1 MLKEILKGLKYGLT
15 SNKFIITSQWVLNAI
30 NQTTPLLFSIIWAK
44 LIDTAISGIQN
55 NNLTFS
61 LMIVPFI
68 LYAVIELAR
77 SLTGKLDDALQ
88 TVIYDKLELKVHT
101 DVIKKY
107 SSLDIQSLEDPEVN
121 RLFQVIRESY
131 EWRIRHLIFTFGKAF
146 SAFVIL
152 SISAFILFKI
162 SPIVMLIII
171 LSSIPSVL
179 ANMKFGSIDWG
190 IWHAD
195 ADKFRKF
202 NLTKD
207 FLLNKDNLLEA
218 NINNISPHLVGV
230 IKEILNSYHQKR
242 KPIIK
247 KRFFILILTDL
258 IGIVG
263 SIYSVYLLI
272 TLALTGTISIG
283 SLILGSSIF
292 LSFSSGLGSFLYE
305 ITELFN
311 SGLFMRDFNSF
322 MNLKPKISKG
332 NIILERFNTPPTIE
346 FKKVSFTYPNTD
358 KVVLKDIDLLI
369 KPGMKVALVGE
380 NGVGKTTLIK
390 LLSRFY
396 MLDNGRIEINGQN
409 LADIETESWEQ
420 NLGLLTQHF
429 NTYPAFSAEENIY
442 FGDVSKEIDEED
454 ILIAAQKANVTGF
467 VEKYKNKF
475 KQILSIQFKDGID
488 PSWGQWQRLGIART
502 LFRDAPVLIF
512 DEPTS
517 SIDAQAEY
525 EIFENINNSTKDKT
539 VIYVSHRYSTVRNAD
554 LICVLKNGKIV
565 ESGNHRELMSI
576 SGEYAK
582 NFKLQ
587 ASGYSD

>member
-1 MLKEILKGLKYGLT
+1 MLKEIIKGLKYGLT
-15 SNKFIITSQWVLNAI
+15 SNKLLITSQWILNAI
-30 NQTTPLLFSIIWAK
+30 NQATPLFFSIIWAK
-44 LIDTAISGIQN
+44 LIDTAIKGIEN
-55 NNLTFS
+55 NSLTFS
-61 LMIVPFI
+61 LMIIPFL
-68 LYAVIELAR
+68 LYIVIEIVR
-77 SLTGKLDDALQ
+77 SLTGELDDALQ
-88 TVIYDKLELKVHT
+88 TIIYDKLELKVNT
-101 DVIKKY
+101 DVVKKY

-121 RLFQVIRESY
+121 RIFQVIRESY
-131 EWRIRHLIFTFGKAF
+131 EWRIRHLIFTAGNVLR
-146 SAFVIL
+146 AFVIL
-152 SISAFILFKI
+152 SISAFILFRI
-162 SPIVMLIII
+162 SPLVMLIII
-171 LSSIPSVL
+171 VSSIPSVL
-179 ANMKFGSIDWG
+179 GKMKFGSIDWG

-207 FLLNKDNLLEA
+207 FLLNKDNLIEA
-218 NINNISPHLVGV
+218 SINNISPHLVGV

-242 KPIIK
+242 KPVIK
-247 KRFFILILTDL
+247 KRFFVMILTDL
-258 IGIVG
+258 IRIVG

-272 TLALTGTISIG
+272 NLALTGSITIG

-305 ITELFN
+305 ITEIYN

-322 MNLKPKISKG
+322 MSLKPKISKG
-332 NIILERFNTPPTIE
+332 NIVLKKFDNPPTIE
-346 FKKVSFTYPNTD
+346 FKNVSFTYPNTD
-358 KVVLKDIDLLI
+358 KAVLKDIDLI
-369 KPGMKVALVGE
+369 IEPGMKVALVGE

-396 MLDNGRIEINGQN
+396 MLDEGSIEVNGQD
-409 LADIETESWEQ
+409 LANIETESWEQ

-429 NTYPAFSAEENIY
+429 NTYPAFNVEENIY
-442 FGDVSKEIDEED
+442 FGDVSKEMNEKEITN
-454 ILIAAQKANVTGF
+454 AAQKANVMNF

-502 LFRDAPVLIF
+502 LYRDAPIIIL

-525 EIFENINNSTKDKT
+525 EIFENINDHAKGKT

-554 LICVLKNGKIV
+554 LIFVLKDGRII
-565 ESGNHRELMSI
+565 ESGNHQELI
-576 SGEYAK
+576 KTNGEYAK

-587 ASGYSD
+587 AKGYSE

>member
-1 MLKEILKGLKYGLT
+1 MLKEIIKGLKYGLNT
-15 SNKFIITSQWVLNAI
+15 HKFLITSQWILNTI
-30 NQTTPLLFSIIWAK
+30 NQTTPLFFAIIWAK
-44 LIDTAISGIQN
+44 LIDTAIDGIQN

-68 LYAVIELAR
+68 LYGVIEIAR

-88 TVIYDKLELKVHT
+88 TLAYDKLELKVHT
-101 DVIKKY
+101 DVVKKY

-131 EWRIRHLIFTFGKAF
+131 EWRIRHLIFTFGKALR
-146 SAFVIL
+146 AFVIL
-152 SISAFILFKI
+152 GIGSFILFKI
-162 SPIVMLIII
+162 SPLVMLIII
-171 LSSIPSVL
+171 ISSIPSVL
-179 ANMKFGSIDWG
+179 GKMKFGSIDWG

-218 NINNISPHLVGV
+218 NINNISPHLVEV

-242 KPIIK
+242 KPVIK
-247 KRFFILILTDL
+247 KRFFVLILTDL

-272 TLALTGTISIG
+272 TLALTGSISIG

-292 LSFSSGLGSFLYE
+292 LSFSGGLGSFLYE
-305 ITELFN
+305 ITELYD

-332 NIILERFNTPPTIE
+332 NILLEKLDTPPTIE
-346 FKKVSFTYPNTD
+346 FKNVSFTYPNTD
-358 KVVLKDIDLLI
+358 KIVLKDIDLVI

-390 LLSRFY
+390 LLARFY
-396 MLDNGRIEINGQN
+396 TLNNGMIEINGQN
-409 LADIETESWEQ
+409 LADIDTESWEQ

-429 NTYPAFSAEENIY
+429 NTYPAFSVEENIY
-442 FGDVSKEIDEED
+442 FGDVSKERRSKSIES
-454 ILIAAQKANVTGF
+454 AADKANVTSF
-467 VEKYKNKF
+467 INKYKNKF

-502 LFRDAPVLIF
+502 LYRDAPVVIF

-525 EIFENINNSTKDKT
+525 EIFENINSSTKDKT

-554 LICVLKNGKIV
+554 LICVLKDGRIV
-565 ESGNHRELMSI
+565 ESGNHQDLMSI
-576 SGEYAK
+576 NGEYAK

>member
-1 MLKEILKGLKYGLT
+1 MLKEIIKGLKYGLT
-15 SNKFIITSQWVLNAI
+15 SNKLLITSQWILNAI
-30 NQTTPLLFSIIWAK
+30 NQATPLFFSIIWAK
-44 LIDTAISGIQN
+44 LIDTAIKGIEN
-55 NNLTFS
+55 NSLTFS
-61 LMIVPFI
+61 LMIIPFL
-68 LYAVIELAR
+68 LYIVIEIVR
-77 SLTGKLDDALQ
+77 SLTGELDDALQ
-88 TVIYDKLELKVHT
+88 TIIYDKLELKVNT
-101 DVIKKY
+101 DVVKKY

-121 RLFQVIRESY
+121 RIFQVIRESY
-131 EWRIRHLIFTFGKAF
+131 EWRIRHLIFTAGNVLR
-146 SAFVIL
+146 AFVIL
-152 SISAFILFKI
+152 SISAFILFRI
-162 SPIVMLIII
+162 SPLVMLIII
-171 LSSIPSVL
+171 ASSIPSVL
-179 ANMKFGSIDWG
+179 GKMKFGSIDWG

-207 FLLNKDNLLEA
+207 FLLNKDNLIEA
-218 NINNISPHLVGV
+218 SINNISPHLVGV

-242 KPIIK
+242 KPVIK
-247 KRFFILILTDL
+247 KRFFVMILTDL
-258 IGIVG
+258 IRIVG

-272 TLALTGTISIG
+272 NLALTGSITIG

-305 ITELFN
+305 ITEIYN

-322 MNLKPKISKG
+322 MSLKPKISKG
-332 NIILERFNTPPTIE
+332 NIVLKKFDNPPTIE
-346 FKKVSFTYPNTD
+346 FKNVSFTYPNTD
-358 KVVLKDIDLLI
+358 KAVLKDIDLI
-369 KPGMKVALVGE
+369 IEPGMKVALVGE

-396 MLDNGRIEINGQN
+396 MLDEGSIEVNGQD
-409 LADIETESWEQ
+409 LANIETESWEQ

-429 NTYPAFSAEENIY
+429 NTYPAFNVEENIY
-442 FGDVSKEIDEED
+442 FGDVSKEMNEKEITN
-454 ILIAAQKANVTGF
+454 AAQKANVMNF

-502 LFRDAPVLIF
+502 LYRDAPIIIL

-525 EIFENINNSTKDKT
+525 EIFENINDHAKGKT

-554 LICVLKNGKIV
+554 LIFVLKDGRII
-565 ESGNHRELMSI
+565 ESGNHQELI
-576 SGEYAK
+576 KTNGEYAK

-587 ASGYSD
+587 AKGYSE

>member
-1 MLKEILKGLKYGLT
+1 MLKEIIKGLKYGLT
-15 SNKFIITSQWVLNAI
+15 SNKLLITSQWILNAI
-30 NQTTPLLFSIIWAK
+30 NQATPLFFSIIWAK
-44 LIDTAISGIQN
+44 LIDTAIKGIEN
-55 NNLTFS
+55 NSLTFS
-61 LMIVPFI
+61 LMIIPFL
-68 LYAVIELAR
+68 LYIVIEIVR
-77 SLTGKLDDALQ
+77 SLTGELDDALQ
-88 TVIYDKLELKVHT
+88 TIIYDKLELKVNT
-101 DVIKKY
+101 DVVKKY

-121 RLFQVIRESY
+121 RIFQVIRESY
-131 EWRIRHLIFTFGKAF
+131 EWRIRHLIFTAGNVLR
-146 SAFVIL
+146 AFVIL
-152 SISAFILFKI
+152 SISAFILFRI
-162 SPIVMLIII
+162 SPLVMLIII
-171 LSSIPSVL
+171 ASSIPSVL
-179 ANMKFGSIDWG
+179 GKMKFGSIDWG

-207 FLLNKDNLLEA
+207 FLLNKDNLIEA
-218 NINNISPHLVGV
+218 SINNISPYLVGV

-242 KPIIK
+242 KPVIK
-247 KRFFILILTDL
+247 KRFFVMILTDL
-258 IGIVG
+258 IRIVG

-272 TLALTGTISIG
+272 NLALTGSITIG

-305 ITELFN
+305 ITEIYN

-322 MNLKPKISKG
+322 MSLKPKISKG
-332 NIILERFNTPPTIE
+332 NIVLKKFDNPPTIE
-346 FKKVSFTYPNTD
+346 FKNVSFTYPNTD
-358 KVVLKDIDLLI
+358 KAVLKDIDLI
-369 KPGMKVALVGE
+369 IEPGMKVALVGE

-396 MLDNGRIEINGQN
+396 MLDEGSIEVNGQD
-409 LADIETESWEQ
+409 LANIETESWEQ

-429 NTYPAFSAEENIY
+429 NTYPAFNVEENIY
-442 FGDVSKEIDEED
+442 FGDVSKEMNEKEITN
-454 ILIAAQKANVTGF
+454 AAQKANVMNF

-502 LFRDAPVLIF
+502 LYRDAPIIIL

-525 EIFENINNSTKDKT
+525 EIFENINDHAKGKT

-554 LICVLKNGKIV
+554 LIFVLKDGRII
-565 ESGNHRELMSI
+565 ESGNHQELI
-576 SGEYAK
+576 KTNGEYAK

-587 ASGYSD
+587 AKGYSE

>member
-1 MLKEILKGLKYGLT
+1 MLKEIIKGLKYGLNT
-15 SNKFIITSQWVLNAI
+15 HKFLITSQWILNTI
-30 NQTTPLLFSIIWAK
+30 NQTTPLFFAIIWAK
-44 LIDTAISGIQN
+44 LIDTAIDGIQN

-68 LYAVIELAR
+68 LYGVIEIAR

-88 TVIYDKLELKVHT
+88 TLAYDKLELKVHT
-101 DVIKKY
+101 DVVKKY

-131 EWRIRHLIFTFGKAF
+131 EWRIRHLIFTFGKALR
-146 SAFVIL
+146 AFVIL
-152 SISAFILFKI
+152 GISSFILFKI
-162 SPIVMLIII
+162 SPLVMLIII
-171 LSSIPSVL
+171 ISSIPSVL
-179 ANMKFGSIDWG
+179 GKMKFGSIDWG

-218 NINNISPHLVGV
+218 NINNISPHLVEV

-242 KPIIK
+242 KPVIK
-247 KRFFILILTDL
+247 KRFFVLILTDL

-272 TLALTGTISIG
+272 TLALTGSISIG

-292 LSFSSGLGSFLYE
+292 LSFSGGLGSFLYE
-305 ITELFN
+305 ITELYD

-332 NIILERFNTPPTIE
+332 NILLEKLDTPPTIE
-346 FKKVSFTYPNTD
+346 FKNVSFTYPNTD
-358 KVVLKDIDLLI
+358 KIVLKDIDLVI

-390 LLSRFY
+390 LLARFY
-396 MLDNGRIEINGQN
+396 TLNNGMIEINGQN
-409 LADIETESWEQ
+409 LADIDTESWEQ

-429 NTYPAFSAEENIY
+429 NTYPAFSVEENIY
-442 FGDVSKEIDEED
+442 FGDVSKERRSKSIES
-454 ILIAAQKANVTGF
+454 AADKANVTSF
-467 VEKYKNKF
+467 INKYKNKF

>member
-1 MLKEILKGLKYGLT
+1 MLKEIVKGLKYGLT
-15 SNKFIITSQWVLNAI
+15 SNKFLITSQWVLNAI
-30 NQTTPLLFSIIWAK
+30 NQATPLLFSIIWAK
-44 LIDTAISGIQN
+44 LVDTAINGIQN
-55 NNLTFS
+55 NSLTFS
-61 LMIVPFI
+61 LMIIPFI
-68 LYAVIELAR
+68 LYGVIELVR

-88 TVIYDKLELKVHT
+88 TVIYDKLELKIHT
-101 DVIKKY
+101 DVIQKY

-131 EWRIRHLIFTFGKAF
+131 EWRIRHLIFTFGKA
-146 SAFVIL
+146 
-152 SISAFILFKI
+152 ISAFAILGISSFILFRI
-162 SPIVMLIII
+162 SPLVMFIIVV
-171 LSSIPSVL
+171 SSIPSVL
-179 ANMKFGSIDWG
+179 GKIKFGSIDWG

-230 IKEILNSYHQKR
+230 IKEILSSYHQKR
-242 KPIIK
+242 KPVIK
-247 KRFFILILTDL
+247 KRFFLLILTDL

-292 LSFSSGLGSFLYE
+292 LSFSSGLGTFLYE
-305 ITELFN
+305 VTELYE

-322 MNLKPKISKG
+322 MSLKPRMSKG
-332 NIILERFNTPPTIE
+332 SILLEKLDTPPTIE
-346 FKKVSFTYPNTD
+346 FKNVSFTYPNTD

-390 LLSRFY
+390 LLARFY
-396 MLDNGRIEINGQN
+396 MLDSGSIKINDQD
-409 LADIETESWEQ
+409 LADIDTESWEQ

-429 NTYPAFSAEENIY
+429 NTYPAFSVEENIY
-442 FGDVSKEIDEED
+442 FGNVLKVFDKKD
-454 ILIAAQKANVTGF
+454 IIIAAQKANVTGF

-502 LFRDAPVLIF
+502 LYRDAPVVIF

-525 EIFENINNSTKDKT
+525 EIFENINNSTKGKT

-554 LICVLKNGKIV
+554 LICVLKNGVII

-576 SGEYAK
+576 NGEYAK

>member
-1 MLKEILKGLKYGLT
+1 MLKEIIKGLKYGLN
-15 SNKFIITSQWVLNAI
+15 SHKFLISSQWVLNAI
-30 NQTTPLLFSIIWAK
+30 NQATPLLFAIIWAK
-44 LIDTAISGIQN
+44 LIDTAINGIQN
-55 NNLTFS
+55 NTLTFS

-68 LYAVIELAR
+68 LYGVIEIVR

-88 TVIYDKLELKVHT
+88 TIIYDKLELKVHA
-101 DVIKKY
+101 DVVKKY

-131 EWRIRHLIFTFGKAF
+131 DWRIRQLIFTFGRVLT
-146 SAFVIL
+146 AFVIL
-152 SISAFILFKI
+152 SISAFILFNV
-162 SPIVMLIII
+162 SPLVMIII
-171 LSSIPSVL
+171 VVSSIPSVL
-179 ANMKFGSIDWG
+179 ANMKFGSISWG

-195 ADKFRKF
+195 AHKFRKF
-202 NLTKD
+202 NLTRE
-207 FLLNKDNLLEA
+207 FLLNKDNLIEA
-218 NINNISPHLVGV
+218 SINNISPHLVGV
-230 IKEILNSYHQKR
+230 VKEILNSYHQKR
-242 KPIIK
+242 KPVIK
-247 KRFFILILTDL
+247 KRFFVMILTDI

-272 TLALTGTISIG
+272 NLALTGTITIG

-292 LSFSSGLGSFLYE
+292 LSFSSGLASFLYE
-305 ITELFN
+305 LTELYN
-311 SGLFMRDFNSF
+311 SGLFLKDFNSF

-332 NIILERFNTPPTIE
+332 NIILEKFDTPPTIE
-346 FKKVSFTYPNTD
+346 FKNVSFTYPNTD
-358 KVVLKDIDLLI
+358 KIVLKDIDLI
-369 KPGMKVALVGE
+369 IEPGMKVALVGE

-396 MLDNGRIEINGQN
+396 MLDNGSIEINGQD
-409 LADIETESWEQ
+409 LANIETESWEQ

-429 NTYPAFSAEENIY
+429 NTYPAFTVEENIY
-442 FGDVSKEIDEED
+442 FGNISKEIDDKEIES
-454 ILIAAQKANVTGF
+454 AAQKANVTGF
-467 VEKYKNKF
+467 VNKYKNKF

-502 LFRDAPVLIF
+502 LYRNAPVIIF

-525 EIFENINNSTKDKT
+525 EIFENINNSTKGKT

-554 LICVLKNGKIV
+554 LICVLKDGRII
-565 ESGNHRELMSI
+565 ESGNHQDLIKMN
-576 SGEYAK
+576 GEYAK

-587 ASGYSD
+587 AQGYSD